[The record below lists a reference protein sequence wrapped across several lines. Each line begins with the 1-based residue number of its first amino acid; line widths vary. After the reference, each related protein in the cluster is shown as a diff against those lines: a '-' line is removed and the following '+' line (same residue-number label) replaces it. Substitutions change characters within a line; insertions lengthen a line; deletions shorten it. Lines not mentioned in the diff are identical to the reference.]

1 MPAGADKPRCHT
13 SGFEVELHMF
23 RSYCLRAVNSLEFI
37 GIVVLIAVVLSTV
50 VFSAKVEPD
59 PSIKQQS
66 LIYSH
71 LVTVQKQTLSPRSG
85 AK

>member
-1 MPAGADKPRCHT
+1 
-13 SGFEVELHMF
+13 MF
-23 RSYCLRAVNSLEFI
+23 RSYFFRLINSFEFF
-37 GIVVLIAVVLSTV
+37 GIMVLIAVVLTTEA
-50 VFSAKVEPD
+50 FSVKVERD

-71 LVTVQKQTLSPRSG
+71 LATVQKPQQPSVRG

>member
-1 MPAGADKPRCHT
+1 
-13 SGFEVELHMF
+13 MF
-23 RSYCLRAVNSLEFI
+23 RSYFFRLINSFEFF
-37 GIVVLIAVVLSTV
+37 GIMVLIAVVLTTEA
-50 VFSAKVEPD
+50 FSAKVERD

-71 LVTVQKQTLSPRSG
+71 LVTVQKPEPSAIRR

>member
-1 MPAGADKPRCHT
+1 
-13 SGFEVELHMF
+13 MF

-71 LVTVQKQTLSPRSG
+71 LVSVQKPALSPRLG
-85 AK
+85 TH